1 MDLRDIL
8 SIRSLSLRHT
18 RALRDHKR
26 RARPLFQAMLE
37 DDPNGLALAEHP
49 LAELPAAEKLAE
61 ASNEEVISMAVA
73 AAGHLRRI
81 PVNDTFRSLSLKT
94 PRSYRMQFA
103 SIRMLEVS
111 AEAGLP
117 FGLDDTKLLLA
128 IALNAPKVEGAAD
141 ATIRHSTEW
150 PEFAAQMMTSRLL
163 APERLDLYDAAIGA
177 AELLDGGLY
186 DGNLAKQIVRAA
198 HRLTRVKSP
207 TYEIGEMHTRI
218 QRVLQK
224 PTTLLRVDR

>member
-1 MDLRDIL
+1 MDLRDLL
-8 SIRSLSLRHT
+8 SVRALGMRHR
-18 RALRDHKR
+18 RALRAHTR
-26 RARPLFQAMLE
+26 RARPLFEAMLE
-37 DDPNGLALAEHP
+37 DDPQGLALAEHP
-49 LAELPAAEKLAE
+49 LAELPAADRLAE
-61 ASNEEVISMAVA
+61 ASNEQVISLAVA
-73 AAGHLRRI
+73 AAGHLRKI
-81 PVNDTFRSLSLKT
+81 PVNDTFRSLSLKA
-94 PRSYRMQFA
+94 PRAYRLHFA
-103 SIRMLEVS
+103 SIRLLEVG

-117 FGLDDTKLLLA
+117 FGLEDTKLLLD
-128 IALNAPKVEGAAD
+128 IALNAPRVEGAAD

-150 PEFAAQMMTSRLL
+150 PDFAAQMITSRLL

-186 DGNLAKQIVRAA
+186 DGVLAMQIVRAGQ
-198 HRLTRVKSP
+198 RLTRVKNP